1 MARKNREETDGKL
14 VGRIGWWG
22 AATASI
28 GLVVASS
35 TFSGD
40 FNGYGIAGPGYLVTL
55 LFGFVLNILVVFS
68 YSELLTI
75 FPETGQI
82 FDFTRRG
89 YADSGKQKAFL
100 LATGM
105 GTTYWLIFGLV
116 WGSETAAG
124 AHAMVQTTGL
134 GSVTLWIIALNLL
147 AMGINM
153 LGIRLTITTAT
164 LLVVCMVSIRMAMG
178 VAAFSGFNLLN
189 QVGDPAVLLQ
199 PSEYR
204 LEGMVAALPLGIWAF
219 IGLEF
224 ATPLVNEV
232 KDAKNNIPRGM
243 IIGGCTILVMALTMG
258 SGIIMTYSPAVHSE
272 MYLGNAPQIEIAAAL
287 FGPTGRLLAGLAS
300 FAATIGS
307 LLIAYAAIPRILYS
321 MAREGAWPKPF
332 AWIHPRFV
340 SPWPATLA
348 TGAVFL
354 VPPLIS
360 TDVVLLI
367 RIATIVW
374 LLTYAWVFVLVL
386 KLRITHPHAERS
398 FQRHPVF
405 YVIGLCLI
413 VLVLWQ
419 AYAGDYYLIVIA
431 GAIFALG
438 FAIAKALLNWRSI
451 HPQSA
456 NSGVHHE
463 H

>member
-1 MARKNREETDGKL
+1 MTDRDSAETERQL

-28 GLVVASS
+28 SLVVASS

-40 FNGYGIAGPGYLVTL
+40 FNGYGIAGPGYLLTI
-55 LFGFVLNILVVFS
+55 LFGFVLNMLVVFS
-68 YSELLTI
+68 YGELVTI

-89 YADSGKQKAFL
+89 YADSGKQKAFF

-124 AHAMVQTTGL
+124 AHAMVQATGL
-134 GSVTLWIIALNLL
+134 GSVTSWIIVLNLS
-147 AMGINM
+147 AMAINM
-153 LGIRLTITTAT
+153 LGIRLTVTAAT
-164 LLVVCMVSIRMAMG
+164 VLVACMVGVRMAMG
-178 VAAFSGFNLLN
+178 VAAFSGFNLPN
-189 QVGDPAVLLQ
+189 QVGDPEILFQ
-199 PSEYR
+199 PSNYQ
-204 LEGMVAALPLGIWAF
+204 LEGMIVALPLGIWAF

-232 KDAKNNIPRGM
+232 KDAKKNIPRGM
-243 IIGGCTILVMALTMG
+243 VVGGCTILLMALTMG
-258 SGIIMTYSPAVHSE
+258 SGIIMAYSPEVHGG
-272 MYLGNAPQIEIAAAL
+272 MYLGNAPQITIAETL
-287 FGPTGRLLAGLAS
+287 FGPAGRLLAGLAS
-300 FAATIGS
+300 LAATIGS

-321 MAREGAWPKPF
+321 MARKGAWPKPF
-332 AWIHPRFV
+332 AWVHPRFA

-348 TGAVFL
+348 TGVVFL
-354 VPPLIS
+354 IPPLVS

-367 RIATIVW
+367 RIATVVW

-386 KLRITHPHAERS
+386 KLRITHPHVERT
-398 FQRHPVF
+398 FRRHPIF
-405 YVIGLCLI
+405 YIIGLCLI
-413 VLVLWQ
+413 AVVLWQ
-419 AYAGDYYLIVIA
+419 AYAGDYYLIVTA

-438 FAIAKALLNWRSI
+438 FAIAKALLNRRNP
-451 HPQSA
+451 HPQTS
-456 NSGVHHE
+456 
-463 H
+463 

>member
-1 MARKNREETDGKL
+1 MTKKDSAESERQL

-55 LFGFVLNILVVFS
+55 LFGFILNILVVFS
-68 YSELLTI
+68 YAEILTI

-89 YADSGKQKAFL
+89 YADSGKQRAFL

-124 AHAMVQTTGL
+124 AHAMVQATGL
-134 GSVTLWIIALNLL
+134 GSVTMWIIALNLL
-147 AMGINM
+147 AMAINM
-153 LGIRLTITTAT
+153 LGIRLTITAAT
-164 LLVVCMVSIRMAMG
+164 LLVTCMVGIRMAMG
-178 VAAFSGFNLLN
+178 IAAFSGFNLLN
-189 QVGDPAVLLQ
+189 QMGDPTILLQ
-199 PSEYR
+199 PTNYHF
-204 LEGMVAALPLGIWAF
+204 EGMIAALPLGIWAF

-232 KDAKNNIPRGM
+232 KDAKKNIPRGM
-243 IIGGCTILVMALTMG
+243 IIGGCTILLMALTMG
-258 SGIIMTYSPAVHSE
+258 SGIIMTYSPAIHNE
-272 MYLGNAPQIEIAAAL
+272 MYLGNAPQIAIAETL
-287 FGPTGRLLAGLAS
+287 FGPSGRLLAGLAS

-332 AWIHPRFV
+332 AWVHPRFV

-348 TGAVFL
+348 TGVVFL
-354 VPPLIS
+354 IPPLIS

-374 LLTYAWVFVLVL
+374 LLTYAWIFVLVL
-386 KLRITHPHAERS
+386 KLRITHPHVERT
-398 FQRHPVF
+398 FRRHPIF
-405 YVIGLCLI
+405 YIIGLCLI

-419 AYAGDYYLIVIA
+419 GYAGDTYLIVIA

-438 FAIAKALLNWRSI
+438 FAIAKALLNWRSF
-451 HPQSA
+451 HPKV
-456 NSGVHHE
+456 G
-463 H
+463 